1 MTSKTR
7 AKGTRRETRRDQT
20 EQAEGLARDAHA
32 EAGSSASNSPRIPE
46 RPTLAA
52 ATAERRPTKALHLR
66 EMLARE
72 NGASLAQMMEAT
84 GWQAHTVRAALSGLR
99 KSGLTLD
106 RTRHGQ
112 DTIYRIV
119 ASDAGDAV
127 PAKAKSRKHGTG
139 SPASAGGAAD
149 NPDVTSSSAD
159 PTSGEP
165 FEITP

>member
-7 AKGTRRETRRDQT
+7 AKGTRRETRRGQT

-32 EAGSSASNSPRIPE
+32 EAGSPASSSLTIPDL
-46 RPTLAA
+46 PTMVT

-72 NGASLAQMMEAT
+72 NGASLAQMTEAT
-84 GWQAHTVRAALSGLR
+84 GWQAHTVQAALSGLR

-106 RTRHGQ
+106 RTRRGQ

-119 ASDAGDAV
+119 AGD
-127 PAKAKSRKHGTG
+127 
-139 SPASAGGAAD
+139 ASAGGAAD
-149 NPDVTSSSAD
+149 NPDATSSSAD
-159 PTSGEP
+159 PTSGKPTEV
-165 FEITP
+165 TQ